1 MIARRSRFHCFMF
14 EMMFSFCFRGVS
26 GTGYC
31 LVSSI
36 VRYSVCYMIEFDT
49 HDVLCLVSSIVRY
62 SVCFMIEFDTHDV
75 LCLVSSIV

>member
-1 MIARRSRFHCFMF
+1 
-14 EMMFSFCFRGVS
+14 
-26 GTGYC
+26 
-31 LVSSI
+31 
-36 VRYSVCYMIEFDT
+36 MIEFDT